1 MAGIE
6 QAEAAPRSAD
16 GHRLDA
22 FVDAAFAF
30 AVSLLIIAGGQPLES
45 FTDLTRA
52 LMRIPAFLAG
62 FGLIIMFWLA
72 HRTWSTLGPRRDGE
86 ATVLS
91 LGVVFAVLVFVFP
104 LRLLIETAA
113 HFVSGGRLPGAG
125 LITSFEQLGW
135 TYLIYGLGFSI
146 LSALFALLFRQAGRT
161 IDPAEPAQRL
171 AARQWARTW
180 TVAALTGVLSGVVAL
195 SPALPSAPWLPGITY
210 WLIPASIAVF
220 GLIDLRRSRP
230 ESQPS

>member
-1 MAGIE
+1 MARATE
-6 QAEAAPRSAD
+6 FRPAD

-62 FGLIIMFWLA
+62 FALIIMFWLA
-72 HRTWSTLGPRRDGE
+72 HRTWSTLGPRRDGR
-86 ATVLS
+86 ATLLS
-91 LGVVFAVLVFVFP
+91 LGIVFAVLVFVFP

-113 HFVSGGRLPGAG
+113 HFLSGGRLPGAG
-125 LITSFEQLGW
+125 LITSFDQLGW
-135 TYLIYGLGFSI
+135 TYLIYGLGFSV
-146 LSALFALLFRQAGRT
+146 LSTLFALLFRQAQET
-161 IDPAEPAQRL
+161 MDPVDAARGL

-180 TVAALTGVLSGVVAL
+180 AVAAATGVLSGLIALTPAL
-195 SPALPSAPWLPGITY
+195 SMAPWLPGVTY
-210 WLIPASIAVF
+210 WLIPAGIAVF
-220 GLIDLRRSRP
+220 GLIDRRRV
-230 ESQPS
+230 